1 VSTGEDFKPSPLVEN
16 ELDRVNRVW
25 QNLVENI
32 QKKPNKDRVKAI
44 LVQVMME
51 HYIDRILI
59 INEVDLPEEIYKM
72 RYDTTL
78 EKLKSLSLIDKDL
91 EHDLLNVY
99 KIRNIYA
106 HEIEIHENQVLDL
119 VNSVKTI
126 RNPTRFSE
134 DERVDMIAQ
143 IILRQVQRIF
153 MEILVREQEKS
164 ERNNPPRFQSNSSSH
179 TSLQYCK
186 QHFWLL

>member
-51 HYIDRILI
+51 YYIDRILI

-143 IILRQVQRIF
+143 IILRRVQRIF

>member
-44 LVQVMME
+44 LVQVMIE
-51 HYIDRILI
+51 YYIDRILI

-164 ERNNPPRFQSNSSSH
+164 ERNNPPRFQSNSFSH